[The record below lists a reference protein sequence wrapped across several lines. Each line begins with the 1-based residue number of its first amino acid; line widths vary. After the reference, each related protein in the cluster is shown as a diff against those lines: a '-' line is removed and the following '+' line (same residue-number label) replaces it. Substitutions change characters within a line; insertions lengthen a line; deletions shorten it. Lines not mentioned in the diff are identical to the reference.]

1 MERKILSRGV
11 IEMKAIILDVDT
23 GIDDALA
30 ISYALRS
37 PELEV
42 LGLTTCFG
50 NVTVEEATRNTLLV
64 LEHLDSHVPVIP
76 GADKPLFRNPLKAKS
91 THVHGEDGIGNT
103 LLTHPER
110 KASQGHAAHFMVE
123 QIKKRPN
130 QVTLIAVGAMTNL
143 ALAIMKAPEI
153 VHLVEKVV
161 IMGGAITVPGNTT
174 AAAEANIYADPE
186 AAEYVFRSG
195 IPITLVG
202 LDVTMKTL
210 LPLEKLQSWRDKNT
224 KLSLFLADMT
234 EFYINSYEQFY
245 PGIGGCG
252 LHDPLAI
259 GIVIDPDFVKMTPMH
274 VQVDLEG
281 LHSIGRTVGDLRDQ
295 PASPANMDVCME
307 VDADRFL
314 THFLS
319 RVV

>member
-1 MERKILSRGV
+1 VG

-30 ISYALRS
+30 ISYAIRS

-64 LEHLDSHVPVIP
+64 LEHLDSHVPVIQ
-76 GADKPLFRNPLKAKS
+76 GADMPLFRPLKAKS
-91 THVHGEDGIGNT
+91 AHVHGEDGIGNT
-103 LLTHPER
+103 LHSHPRRE
-110 KASQGHAAHFMVE
+110 ASQGHAAEFMVD

-130 QVTLIAVGAMTNL
+130 KVTLIAVGTLTNL

-161 IMGGAITVPGNTT
+161 IMGGAVTVPGNVT
-174 AAAEANIYADPE
+174 AAAEANIHADPE
-186 AAEYVFRSG
+186 AADYVFRSG

-210 LPLEKLQSWRDKNT
+210 LPLEKIQSWRDKNT
-224 KLSLFLADMT
+224 KLSIFLANMT
-234 EFYINSYEQFY
+234 EFYINSYEGFY

-252 LHDPLAI
+252 LHDPLAV
-259 GIVIDPDFVKMTPMH
+259 GVVIDPDFVKTAPMH

-281 LHSIGRTVGDLRDQ
+281 LDSIGRTVGDLRDQ
-295 PASPANMDVCME
+295 PAHPANMDVCME
-307 VDADRFL
+307 VDAERFL